1 MNKMGWQE
9 GQGLGR
15 DKNGSKDHIKVRVK
29 NNALGVGAKQAH
41 DDNWLELQASF
52 NNLLENL
59 AQSHEKGIST
69 FACWRDVL
77 GISQISR

>member
-1 MNKMGWQE
+1 MMSKMGWQD

-15 DKNGSKDHIKVRVK
+15 NKDGNTDHIKVRVK
-29 NNALGVGAKQAH
+29 NNALGVGAKKGN

-59 AQSHEKGIST
+59 TQSHAQGMT
-69 FACWRDVL
+69 FFSL
-77 GISQISR
+77 